1 MAAGRE
7 VDQAASSRVT
17 KRGEEMRRDA
27 LHRLSVRT
35 PFKGGDDE
43 EPFRLIRE
51 GIVADAYA
59 VGAVT

>member
-1 MAAGRE
+1 
-7 VDQAASSRVT
+7 
-17 KRGEEMRRDA
+17 MRCIDCPCG
-27 LHRLSVRT
+27 H